1 MKRFLL
7 ILLFAPG
14 ALWAVSPVGML
25 PEDRVPIKV
34 DENERNPFG
43 RKAAK
48 VESAAVENEESILR
62 GMIEKLA
69 VTGVVSGRTGRK
81 VMLGSLT
88 LEDGKVLP
96 PLMANQSEKLKVNA
110 VTEEKVEIG
119 FVESDGT
126 SGLRRIVIAL
136 SLSPQIQFKIHKPG
150 PGAEKRA
157 AGLDGVLTKDALEAN
172 Q

>member
-1 MKRFLL
+1 MVV
-7 ILLFAPG
+7 FAPG
-14 ALWAVSPVGML
+14 LLLAVSPVGML
-25 PEDRVPIKV
+25 PEDRVPVKV
-34 DENERNPFG
+34 AENERNPFG

-48 VESAAVENEESILR
+48 VESTAVENEESIIR
-62 GMIEKLA
+62 GMIEKLP

-88 LEDGKVLP
+88 LESGKPLP
-96 PLMANQSEKLKVNA
+96 PLIANQSEKLKVNA

-136 SLSPQIQFKIHKPG
+136 SLTPQIQFQIHKPG
-150 PGAEKRA
+150 PGPVRK